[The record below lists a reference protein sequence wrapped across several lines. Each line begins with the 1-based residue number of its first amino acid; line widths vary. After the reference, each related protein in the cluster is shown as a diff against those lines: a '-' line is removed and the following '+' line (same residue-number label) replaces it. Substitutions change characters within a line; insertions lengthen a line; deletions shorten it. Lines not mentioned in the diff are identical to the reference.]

1 MMTRRGFV
9 GVIAA
14 GFAQAGLARRAPVE
28 TSAIAPRPGTV
39 WLNANEY
46 PDGPPPASIAAM
58 TRVLSASNRYH
69 YDEFASFYAAL
80 ADSLKLKATNI
91 QVGAGSSEVLHC
103 AVDAFVTPSRPF
115 ITAWPSFDWGPELAA
130 AKRCP
135 VVKIPLKSDYSA
147 DVKSMVSEAARAGG
161 GLIYVCNPNNPT
173 SSITPELDI
182 RWLSENLPP
191 ETYLLVDEAYIHF
204 TNLTEAESAMNLVR
218 HGKKNVI
225 VLRTFSKIYGMAG
238 VRVGFVAAPPEL
250 ITRMTPYR
258 NNVISIIGV
267 RAVLAAL
274 DLGPKLIEERR
285 ARIALTRSDLTQWCR
300 RRGIKYIEPH
310 GNFMM
315 IDTGRDASKVSAALV
330 AKGVVPGRPFPS
342 CDTMIRITIAGES
355 DMAKFKSAFGEVM
368 SV

>member
-1 MMTRRGFV
+1 MLTRRGFV

-14 GFAQAGLARRAPVE
+14 GLAQAGLARHPAVE
-28 TSAIAPRPGTV
+28 TSAPQPGTV

-46 PDGPPPASIAAM
+46 PEGPPPASIAAM
-58 TRVLSASNRYH
+58 TRVLTASNRYH
-69 YDEFASFYAAL
+69 YEEFASFYAAL

-91 QVGAGSSEVLHC
+91 LVGAGSSEALHC
-103 AVDAFVTPSRPF
+103 AVDAFVTPTRPF
-115 ITAWPSFDWGPELAA
+115 ITGWPSFDWGPELAA

-135 VVKIPLKSDYSA
+135 VVKIPLKSDHAA
-147 DVKSMVSEAARAGG
+147 DVKLMVSEAARAGG

-173 SSITPELDI
+173 SSITSESDI

-204 TNLTEAESAMNLVR
+204 TDLTEAESAMSLVR
-218 HGKKNVI
+218 NGKKNVI
-225 VLRTFSKIYGMAG
+225 VSRTFSKIYGMAG
-238 VRVGFVAAPPEL
+238 VRVGFAAAPPEL
-250 ITRMTPYR
+250 ITRMTLYR

-274 DLGPKLIEERR
+274 DLGPNLIEERR

-300 RRGIKYIEPH
+300 KKEIKYIEPH
-310 GNFMM
+310 GNFIM
-315 IDTGRDASKVSAALV
+315 IDTGRDVSKVSAALV

-342 CDTMIRITIAGES
+342 CGTMIRITIAGES
-355 DMAKFKSAFGEVM
+355 DMAKFKSAFGEVLG
-368 SV
+368 V